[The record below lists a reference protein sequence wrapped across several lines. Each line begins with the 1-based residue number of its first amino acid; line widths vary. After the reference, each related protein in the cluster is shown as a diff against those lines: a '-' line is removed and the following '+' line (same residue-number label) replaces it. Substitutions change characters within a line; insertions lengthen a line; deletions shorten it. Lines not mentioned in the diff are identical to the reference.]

1 MKNKL
6 ILLNITLIN
15 ILFFSSAQVSASDES
30 TNNAL
35 HLGASTL
42 IGGASQYYFQ
52 NWKYSMATCVS
63 VGLAK
68 EVYDEVDN
76 SGFSK
81 KDLAF
86 DGIGCTLGVLATSL
100 IWPND
105 KDSQNKLSFS
115 MTNNEPSLYYKYSF

>member
-1 MKNKL
+1 MKNKS

-15 ILFFSSAQVSASDES
+15 ILLFSSAQVSANDES
-30 TNNAL
+30 TDNAL

-68 EVYDEVDN
+68 EIYDEADN
-76 SGFSK
+76 SNFSK
-81 KDLAF
+81 KDLAL
-86 DGIGCTLGVLATSL
+86 DGIGCTLGVLASSL

-115 MTNNEPSLYYKYSF
+115 MADNEPILYYQYAF

>member
-1 MKNKL
+1 MKNKS

-15 ILFFSSAQVSASDES
+15 ILFFSSAQVSAGEES
-30 TNNAL
+30 KDNAL

-76 SGFSK
+76 NNFSK
-81 KDLAF
+81 KDLAL
-86 DGIGCTLGVLATSL
+86 DGIGCTLGVLASSL

-115 MTNNEPSLYYKYSF
+115 MADNEPALYYQYSF

>member
-1 MKNKL
+1 MKNKS

-15 ILFFSSAQVSASDES
+15 ILLFSSAQISASDES
-30 TNNAL
+30 TDNAL

-68 EVYDEVDN
+68 EIYDEADSRN
-76 SGFSK
+76 FSK
-81 KDLAF
+81 KDLAL
-86 DGIGCTLGVLATSL
+86 DGIGCTLGVLASSL

-115 MTNNEPSLYYKYSF
+115 MADNEPILYYQYAF

>member
-1 MKNKL
+1 MKNKS

-15 ILFFSSAQVSASDES
+15 ILLFSSAHVSANDES
-30 TNNAL
+30 TDNAL

-68 EVYDEVDN
+68 EIYDEADN
-76 SGFSK
+76 SNFSK
-81 KDLAF
+81 KDLAL
-86 DGIGCTLGVLATSL
+86 DGIGCTLGVLASSL

-115 MTNNEPSLYYKYSF
+115 MADNEPILYYQYAF

>member
-1 MKNKL
+1 MKNKS

-15 ILFFSSAQVSASDES
+15 ILLFSSAQGSANDES
-30 TNNAL
+30 TDNAL

-68 EVYDEVDN
+68 EVYDEADN
-76 SGFSK
+76 RNFSK
-81 KDLAF
+81 KDLAL
-86 DGIGCTLGVLATSL
+86 DGIGCTLGVLASSL

-115 MTNNEPSLYYKYSF
+115 MADNEPILYYQYAF

>member
-1 MKNKL
+1 MKNKS

-15 ILFFSSAQVSASDES
+15 ILLFSSAQISASDES
-30 TNNAL
+30 TDNTL

-68 EVYDEVDN
+68 EIYDEADN
-76 SGFSK
+76 SNFSK
-81 KDLAF
+81 KDLAL
-86 DGIGCTLGVLATSL
+86 DGIGCTLGVLASSL

-115 MTNNEPSLYYKYSF
+115 MADNEPILYYQYAF

>member
-6 ILLNITLIN
+6 ILLKIILVN
-15 ILFFSSAQVSASDES
+15 ILICSSAETVANDDA
-30 TNNAL
+30 TDNVL

-42 IGGASQYYFQ
+42 IGGVSQYYFK

-68 EVYDEVDN
+68 EVYDEVNN

-81 KDLAF
+81 RDLAI
-86 DGIGCTLGVLATSL
+86 DGIGCTLGVLASSL

-115 MTNNEPSLYYKYSF
+115 VTHNEPSLYYQYSF